1 MPLNKFVP
9 CCGPF
14 IFIRETGLSR
24 LRQRYTVLF
33 YKEGERE
40 QNSAFCGPRGQLRRR
55 RRTVR
60 RAFQHPYEHHPK
72 RFLLRSDL
80 CNGGKAK
87 VSAGFAVGNCPLR
100 GLPMP
105 LQIFSSRISPSC
117 FSPGACPS
125 ALSDLFPLGAWPMQ
139 FFTAQ
144 SRGFGTNRMNRA
156 SSDEVLRL

>member
-33 YKEGERE
+33 YKEGE

-105 LQIFSSRISPSC
+105 FRFSRAEYPRRAFLPALVRQPFPLSFLCVRGRCS
-117 FSPGACPS
+117 FSPPNPA
-125 ALSDLFPLGAWPMQ
+125 ALGR
-139 FFTAQ
+139 T
-144 SRGFGTNRMNRA
+144 
-156 SSDEVLRL
+156 E

>member
-1 MPLNKFVP
+1 MKTSRYFLFHIPPKSGKRPVLSSQWGTIPSAPAFCCEKQLSYSFKINDLGLLRPLPLNKFVP

-72 RFLLRSDL
+72 RFLLRL
-80 CNGGKAK
+80 
-87 VSAGFAVGNCPLR
+87 L
-100 GLPMP
+100 MP
-105 LQIFSSRISPSC
+105 
-117 FSPGACPS
+117 
-125 ALSDLFPLGAWPMQ
+125 
-139 FFTAQ
+139 
-144 SRGFGTNRMNRA
+144 
-156 SSDEVLRL
+156 